1 MPNYTGLLDMINGG
15 GAGAAGQSFQGSPIS
30 GLLNY
35 MGVKPY
41 GYQDRIRQAQQSMQ
55 PVMPA
60 PVRAPQPVQ
69 AVPMGAPVP
78 PVTTSNL
85 GDIEGIIAEM
95 IKLGILPNPANRV
108 MDSGPRQYSA
118 GGNVAPMF
126 YNSTPGYLR

>member
-15 GAGAAGQSFQGSPIS
+15 GAGAAGQSFQGNPIS

-69 AVPMGAPVP
+69 AAPMGAPVP
-78 PVTTSNL
+78 PVAASNL

-95 IKLGILPNPANRV
+95 IKLGILPAPMTSNIGY
-108 MDSGPRQYSA
+108 GPR
-118 GGNVAPMF
+118 
-126 YNSTPGYLR
+126 